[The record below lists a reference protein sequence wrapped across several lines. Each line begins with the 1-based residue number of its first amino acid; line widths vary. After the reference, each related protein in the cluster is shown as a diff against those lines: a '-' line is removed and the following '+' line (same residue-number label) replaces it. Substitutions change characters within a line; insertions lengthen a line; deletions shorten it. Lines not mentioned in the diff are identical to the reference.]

1 LANISE
7 ENKDE
12 SEEQVNLAQALVLKN
27 RLLKEFGK
35 KPEQKKN

>member
-1 LANISE
+1 MSE
-7 ENKDE
+7 ENKE
-12 SEEQVNLAQALVLKN
+12 EFKEQVNLAQAQVLKN

>member
-1 LANISE
+1 MSE

-12 SEEQVNLAQALVLKN
+12 SEEQVNLAQVQVLKN
-27 RLLKEFGK
+27 GLLKEFGK